1 MPNHG
6 GVLKEAL
13 LPSKMGTNNGSN
25 SKLLESRPSSKTRL
39 LHHSELERKTTTLE
53 AAMAA
58 VAATKTGQLPILKK
72 TALKIK
78 GYNSKNLQSGNSCC
92 QMVQN
97 SNFLTLEGHIF
108 Q

>member
-72 TALKIK
+72 QPLRLRVIILKIYK
-78 GYNSKNLQSGNSCC
+78 VEILVVRWFKTQIS
-92 QMVQN
+92 
-97 SNFLTLEGHIF
+97 
-108 Q
+108 